1 MSVWILSYNLVFK
14 YLISPHRPLI
24 VHPAP
29 SQDLHLYYFLLLH
42 PGRTIVFVNSIDCLQ
57 RVRALLEL
65 LEMKPLPLHA
75 QMQQC
80 QRLKNLD
87 R

>member
-1 MSVWILSYNLVFK
+1 MVASSNRLSTPPPH
-14 YLISPHRPLI
+14 SP
-24 VHPAP
+24 PAP
-29 SQDLHLYYFLLLH
+29 TQDLHLYHFLLLH

-57 RVRALLEL
+57 RLRALLEL

-75 QMQQC
+75 QMQQR